1 MNTDK
6 QLFQIF
12 AACPDWLE
20 QRFPQ
25 KGKREIEMM
34 LLGELPEL
42 EETQSAKDLI
52 RIGEKR
58 GEKRGADLL
67 LDRMVLSVP
76 KSKFGVLPKSVQAHI
91 LALPRSDKE
100 QFLNF
105 VAICDSLPK
114 LKNWLDGHA
123 N

>member
-1 MNTDK
+1 
-6 QLFQIF
+6 
-12 AACPDWLE
+12 
-20 QRFPQ
+20 
-25 KGKREIEMM
+25 M

-42 EETQSAKDLI
+42 EETQSGKDLI
-52 RIGEKR
+52 RI

-114 LKNWLDGHA
+114 LKDWLDGHA

>member
-1 MNTDK
+1 
-6 QLFQIF
+6 
-12 AACPDWLE
+12 
-20 QRFPQ
+20 
-25 KGKREIEMM
+25 MM

-42 EETQSAKDLI
+42 QETQSGKDLI
-52 RIGEKR
+52 RI

-114 LKNWLDGHA
+114 LKDWLDGHA

>member
-1 MNTDK
+1 
-6 QLFQIF
+6 
-12 AACPDWLE
+12 
-20 QRFPQ
+20 
-25 KGKREIEMM
+25 M